1 MILLIFFLGAS
12 LGSFLNVCI
21 LRLPQEKSVVY
32 PPSHCPKCKHKIRWF
47 DNIPVLSFLILRAK
61 CRDCK
66 AKISIQYPIVELISG
81 LVLIYF
87 YSVYGVSIA
96 TFSFALFLYGL
107 IVATF
112 SDFQT
117 RLIPDEVSLGLLP
130 IGLIFSF
137 FNPVLENVYGGNPL
151 AASLLGAI
159 TGAAMI
165 YLTGVLGKIAFKKEA
180 MGFGDVKFMAMI
192 GAFLGWKLIVLNY
205 FIAPFFALGYG
216 LYRKIRYKD
225 DYLPYGPFLAI
236 AAIVVF
242 IFYDKLLDVF
252 FYL

>member
-1 MILLIFFLGAS
+1 MTLLIFFLGAS

-21 LRLPQEKSVVY
+21 LRLPREESVVQ

-47 DNIPVLSFLILRAK
+47 DNIPIFSFLVLRAK
-61 CRDCK
+61 CRYCRV
-66 AKISIQYPIVELISG
+66 KISMQYPVVELISG
-81 LVLIYF
+81 LVMLYF
-87 YSVYGVSIA
+87 YSVYGISITA
-96 TFSFALFLYGL
+96 FIFSFFLYGL

-130 IGLIFSF
+130 IGLMFSF
-137 FNPVLENVYGGNPL
+137 FNPVLDSVYSSNPL
-151 AASLLGAI
+151 VASFLGAVV
-159 TGAAMI
+159 GSLMI

-192 GAFLGWKLIVLNY
+192 GAFLGWKLIILNY

-216 LYRKIRYKD
+216 LYRKIKYKD
-225 DYLPYGPFLAI
+225 NYLPYGPFLAI
-236 AAIVVF
+236 AAIFVF
-242 IFYDKLLDVF
+242 IFYDKLLEIF

>member
-21 LRLPQEKSVVY
+21 LRLPKEESVVR
-32 PPSHCPKCKHKIRWF
+32 PPSHCPKCNHSIRWF
-47 DNIPVLSFLILRAK
+47 DNIPILSFLLLKAK

-66 AKISIQYPIVELISG
+66 AKISIQYPIVEFLSG
-81 LVLIYF
+81 LIMVYF
-87 YSVYGVSIA
+87 YNIYGISISA
-96 TFSFALFLYGL
+96 FVFSLFFYGL

-130 IGLIFSF
+130 VGIIFSF
-137 FNPVLENVYGGNPL
+137 FNPVLKGLYGSNPIIT
-151 AASLLGAI
+151 SLLGAI
-159 TGAAMI
+159 VGASMI

-192 GAFLGWKLIVLNY
+192 GAFLGWKLIILNY

-216 LYRKIRYKD
+216 LYRKVRYKD

-236 AAIVVF
+236 AAVVVF
-242 IFYDKLLDVF
+242 IFYDKLLEF
-252 FYL
+252 FFCL

>member
-1 MILLIFFLGAS
+1 VKLLIFFLGAS

-21 LRLPQEKSVVY
+21 LRLPQEESVLR
-32 PPSHCPKCKHKIRWF
+32 PPSHCPKCKHRIRWF
-47 DNIPVLSFLILRAK
+47 DNIPILSFLVLRAK
-61 CRDCK
+61 CRDCG
-66 AKISIQYPIVELISG
+66 AGISIQYPIVELISG
-81 LVLIYF
+81 LVLLYF
-87 YSVYGVSIA
+87 YNIYGISITA
-96 TFSFALFLYGL
+96 FIFSFFLYGL
-107 IVATF
+107 IVAAF

-130 IGLIFSF
+130 VGLIFSF
-137 FNPVLENVYGGNPL
+137 FNPVIESLYGSNPL
-151 AASLLGAI
+151 MVSLLGAV

-165 YLTGVLGKIAFKKEA
+165 YLTGLLGKIVFKKEA

-192 GAFLGWKLIVLNY
+192 GAFLGWKLIILNY

-236 AAIVVF
+236 AALSVF
-242 IFYDKLLDVF
+242 IFYDKLLEFF

>member
-1 MILLIFFLGAS
+1 MKLLIFFLGAS

-21 LRLPQEKSVVY
+21 LRLPQEESVLR
-32 PPSHCPKCKHKIRWF
+32 PPSHCPKCKHRIRWF
-47 DNIPVLSFLILRAK
+47 DNIPILSFLVLRAK
-61 CRDCK
+61 CRDCG
-66 AKISIQYPIVELISG
+66 AGISIQYPIVELISG
-81 LVLIYF
+81 LVLLYF
-87 YSVYGVSIA
+87 YNIYGISITA
-96 TFSFALFLYGL
+96 FIFSFFLYGL
-107 IVATF
+107 IVAAF

-130 IGLIFSF
+130 VGLIFSF
-137 FNPVLENVYGGNPL
+137 FNPVIESLYGSNPL
-151 AASLLGAI
+151 MVSLLGAV

-165 YLTGVLGKIAFKKEA
+165 YLTGLLGKIVFKKEA

-192 GAFLGWKLIVLNY
+192 GAFLGWKLIILNY

-236 AAIVVF
+236 AALSVF
-242 IFYDKLLDVF
+242 IFYDKLLEFF

>member
-21 LRLPQEKSVVY
+21 LRLPQEESVLR
-32 PPSHCPKCKHKIRWF
+32 PPSHCPKCKHRIRWF
-47 DNIPVLSFLILRAK
+47 DNIPILSFLVLRAK
-61 CRDCK
+61 CRDCG
-66 AKISIQYPIVELISG
+66 AGISIQYPIVELISG
-81 LVLIYF
+81 LVLLYF
-87 YSVYGVSIA
+87 YNIYGISITA
-96 TFSFALFLYGL
+96 FIFSFFLYGL
-107 IVATF
+107 IVAAF

-130 IGLIFSF
+130 VGLIFSF
-137 FNPVLENVYGGNPL
+137 FNPVIESLYGSNPL
-151 AASLLGAI
+151 MVSLLGAV

-165 YLTGVLGKIAFKKEA
+165 YLTGLLGKIVFKKEA

-192 GAFLGWKLIVLNY
+192 GAFLGWKLIILNY

-236 AAIVVF
+236 AALSVF
-242 IFYDKLLDVF
+242 IFYDKLLEFF